1 MEDNNL
7 DTTISKQIKVEWND
21 LSTDQKN
28 CILSLALSQNP
39 TQASQ
44 TWRKI
49 TKYKDYKFWMT
60 YRTVKDI
67 WKEMVASLPTNALM
81 ILQGGSIAAA
91 LEIVSEVKHKDVKI
105 RNKASND
112 ILEKVLPKTPSVM
125 QQFNVGQGKEGNNIT
140 FVNFNEPTGK
150 SGI

>member
-1 MEDNNL
+1 MEEIYK
-7 DTTISKQIKVEWND
+7 TISKENKVSWGE

-67 WKEMVASLPTNALM
+67 WKEVIGGVPTDALRM
-81 ILQGGSIAAA
+81 LQGGSVAAA
-91 LEIVSEVKHKDVKI
+91 QELVEEVKHKDVKI

-112 ILEKVLPKTPSVM
+112 ILEKVLPKNPQVM
-125 QQFNVGQGKEGNNIT
+125 QQINVGGNEKNTIV
-140 FVNFNEPTGK
+140 FMNFKHETESK
-150 SGI
+150 